1 MSWFLRSVDRLSVG
15 FGLLAAVI
23 VAPLIL
29 ATVYE
34 VFSRYL
40 FNAPTIWAYELG
52 YMAMGTNFL
61 LGAAY
66 TLRERGHI
74 RIDVLYAHFT
84 PKVRALVDVAGYLL
98 LFLPLAWWLSWGLW
112 KYAYFAL
119 LSGET
124 SGESAWNPSHHPFR
138 FPVPIGRRWQGQ
150 RPRCPLWP
158 SALHR
163 QALGPLEDPEERPT
177 WRGKG
182 VCTQHKT

>member
-112 KYAYFAL
+112 KYAYFAM

-124 SGESAWNPSHHPFR
+124 SGESAWNPVIWPFR
-138 FPVPIGRRWQGQ
+138 MVFFMGFLLLALQGTAELIRAIRILAGR
-150 RPRCPLWP
+150 
-158 SALHR
+158 
-163 QALGPLEDPEERPT
+163 EDEEERT
-177 WRGKG
+177 
-182 VCTQHKT
+182 

>member
-15 FGLLAAVI
+15 FGMLAAVI

-84 PKVRALVDVAGYLL
+84 PKVRALVDIAGYLL

-124 SGESAWNPSHHPFR
+124 SGESAWNPIIWPFR
-138 FPVPIGRRWQGQ
+138 MVFFMGFLLLALQGTAELIKATRILAGRGDE
-150 RPRCPLWP
+150 
-158 SALHR
+158 
-163 QALGPLEDPEERPT
+163 EDRT
-177 WRGKG
+177 
-182 VCTQHKT
+182 